1 MYHSNSTEE
10 ELDRRKKFYKNL
22 NALLLVHCLYLS
34 KQIIFNLYKT
44 TIIIGFVQLYF
55 ELRQF
60 IWNPIE
66 YMHSIWNLFDLAA
79 FLFPTITSFLW
90 VINHNNI
97 PNWAISLSCLFL
109 NIKFL
114 LFFRAFESF
123 GIYFAIIFGVIR
135 RISSFLLILVIIIA
149 SFALSFHLLLI
160 DEFSND
166 STILFLSFQNSLL
179 ATYLFLS
186 DTGLITSSIRDL
198 DLKTDNATFIILMI
212 LFSLLIVIY
221 LMNLFIGL
229 LNIRWKHWFPEVI
242 HYKVR
247 KDVMRKYVR
256 EAINNGKWKSDDE
269 YREKVLKQID
279 MLDLIQ

>member
-1 MYHSNSTEE
+1 M
-10 ELDRRKKFYKNL
+10 
-22 NALLLVHCLYLS
+22 VHCLYLS

-229 LNIRWKHWFPEVI
+229 LNMSIERDND
-242 HYKVR
+242 R
-247 KDVMRKYVR
+247 
-256 EAINNGKWKSDDE
+256 AS
-269 YREKVLKQID
+269 
-279 MLDLIQ
+279 

>member
-166 STILFLSFQNSLL
+166 TEILAEIELF
-179 ATYLFLS
+179 YLFPFQ
-186 DTGLITSSIRDL
+186 R
-198 DLKTDNATFIILMI
+198 
-212 LFSLLIVIY
+212 
-221 LMNLFIGL
+221 
-229 LNIRWKHWFPEVI
+229 RWKHWFPEVI

>member
-10 ELDRRKKFYKNL
+10 ELDRRKEFYKNL
-22 NALLLVHCLYLS
+22 NGEAIVDFKWKTFGRYYYFLIWFIFTTF
-34 KQIIFNLYKT
+34 QISF
-44 TIIIGFVQLYF
+44 
-55 ELRQF
+55 
-60 IWNPIE
+60 
-66 YMHSIWNLFDLAA
+66 AA

-97 PNWAISLSCLFL
+97 PNWAISLSL
-109 NIKFL
+109 
-114 LFFRAFESF
+114 
-123 GIYFAIIFGVIR
+123 IR

-166 STILFLSFQNSLL
+166 I
-179 ATYLFLS
+179 
-186 DTGLITSSIRDL
+186 
-198 DLKTDNATFIILMI
+198 
-212 LFSLLIVIY
+212 IY

-229 LNIRWKHWFPEVI
+229 LNMSIERDNDRASYLVQKAEILTEIELFILFPFQRRWKHWFPEVI

-256 EAINNGKWKSDDE
+256 EAVNNGEWKSDDE